1 MKYKTND
8 PLKRVE
14 QMAEQLRKNRRKD
27 LQSLKRGQV
36 GDIALRG
43 RSVSPMF
50 GGLQARGAQ
59 TLANLRTKRVEQQEE
74 SKEAASVA
82 TSTALL
88 CGAPTA
94 ERRAPTALPTG
105 VPTALLGV

>member
-8 PLKRVE
+8 PLKRAE
-14 QMAEQLRKNRRKD
+14 QMAEQMRKSRRKD

-74 SKEAASVA
+74 SKEAPSVA

-88 CGAPTA
+88 CGALSA
-94 ERRAPTALPTG
+94 ERRAPTAMLTG
-105 VPTALLGV
+105 VPTALPDV

>member
-8 PLKRVE
+8 PLKRAE
-14 QMAEQLRKNRRKD
+14 QMAEQMRKSRRKD

-59 TLANLRTKRVEQQEE
+59 TLVNLRIAHVKQQEE

-82 TSTALL
+82 MSTALM
-88 CGAPTA
+88 CGALSA

-105 VPTALLGV
+105 VSTALPDV

>member
-8 PLKRVE
+8 PLKRAE
-14 QMAEQLRKNRRKD
+14 QMAEQMRKSRRKD

-36 GDIALRG
+36 GDIALRV

-59 TLANLRTKRVEQQEE
+59 TLVNLRTKRAEQQEE

-82 TSTALL
+82 APTALL

-94 ERRAPTALPTG
+94 MPTAMPTG
-105 VPTALLGV
+105 LPTALLGV

>member
-8 PLKRVE
+8 PLKRAE
-14 QMAEQLRKNRRKD
+14 QMAEQMRKSRRKD

-59 TLANLRTKRVEQQEE
+59 TLVNLRIAHVKQQEE
-74 SKEAASVA
+74 EKDIAF
-82 TSTALL
+82 
-88 CGAPTA
+88 GGG
-94 ERRAPTALPTG
+94 R
-105 VPTALLGV
+105 